1 MLQIISLFNYL
12 FMAKQAGDYF
22 IEGTFDDL
30 TFYKMC
36 GDYYVR
42 MKSSL
47 TGKRFWKEKAFEGSR
62 KSCSRFGDGNT
73 LASSVF
79 QLVREERRTNRLFPF
94 LRTRAI
100 ALLKEEKSAEE
111 VVCLL
116 LDYLVDFGFTE
127 IEGKQKRDG
136 FVKRQGNIKK
146 RYPVSS
152 ICFLALPTAPL
163 FCFGRRTLFAPK
175 TNAARAGPGRAYTA
189 ARQFLAVCE

>member
-1 MLQIISLFNYL
+1 
-12 FMAKQAGDYF
+12 MAKQAGDYF

-36 GDYYVR
+36 GRYYVR
-42 MKSSL
+42 MKTSL
-47 TGKRFWKEKAFEGSR
+47 TGKRFWKDKAFEGSR